1 MINKKNRAKIG
12 SKWYLVILVLCLVSL
27 APGLGFGKDLIITLK
42 DGTQHVFSIDEIEKI
57 SFGPAQSTPLEAL
70 KSILHAINSDKPET
84 VLSFLGHSDG
94 SGPLSE
100 EEKSSSR
107 DRDMR
112 DLVQLKGME
121 FEFGEEIVDRESEGE
136 WHVIPA
142 EPRGESWTI
151 YFAFLRHDGKWYLCD
166 MDED

>member
-1 MINKKNRAKIG
+1 MKNKN
-12 SKWYLVILVLCLVSL
+12 LTILVLCFVSL
-27 APGLGFGKDLIITLK
+27 APGIGFGKDLIITLI
-42 DGTQHVFSIDEIEKI
+42 DGTQHVFPIDEVESI
-57 SFGPAQSTPLEAL
+57 SFGPDAADTDNSAQSTPLEAL